1 MFRKLFETIELG
13 FWNVTIPL
21 MTRSEL
27 LRKVVKFVYQS
38 YHDQQLKKDL
48 ALSLAVSCGG
58 FAVGMAVYS
67 LTVLIA

>member
-13 FWNVTIPL
+13 FWNVAIPL

-27 LRKVVKFVYQS
+27 LRKIVKFVYKS
-38 YHDQQLKKDL
+38 SHDQQLKKDL

-58 FAVGMAVYS
+58 FTVGMVVYS
-67 LTVLIA
+67 LTMLIA